1 MSVGGG
7 PMDGP
12 ALPPIFM
19 GAKKGGKNA
28 KGVGHSQSTVSG
40 NSSFGAGP
48 PTLGAFNS
56 TKKNFPQLNKL
67 KKN

>member
-1 MSVGGG
+1 
-7 PMDGP
+7 MDGP

-40 NSSFGAGP
+40 NSSFGAAP
-48 PTLGAFNS
+48 PYPRCFQLYEEE
-56 TKKNFPQLNKL
+56 FPVAEQT
-67 KKN
+67 